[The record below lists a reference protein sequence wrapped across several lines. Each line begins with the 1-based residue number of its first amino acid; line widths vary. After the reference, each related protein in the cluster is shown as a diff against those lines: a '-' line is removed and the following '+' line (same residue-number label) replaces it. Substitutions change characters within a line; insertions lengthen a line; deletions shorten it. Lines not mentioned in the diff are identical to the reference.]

1 MIHPSQVAQ
10 TSPDITTTVNHI
22 TPKAVY
28 SKREAAEFLGVSVDT
43 INRMIASGTLIAY
56 RLKGGRSVRIKH
68 ADLMAVL
75 EPIPS
80 VGTMAAGL
88 V

>member
-1 MIHPSQVAQ
+1 MIHPQNVSQNATLIAP
-10 TSPDITTTVNHI
+10 TSTPRAVYTKKQAAEELGISLDTVN
-22 TPKAVY
+22 
-28 SKREAAEFLGVSVDT
+28 RL
-43 INRMIASGTLIAY
+43 IASGDLIAY